1 MIVVDASALLEL
13 LLATPAAEKVSR
25 RILRPAETLHVPHLL
40 DLEVVQVLRGYS
52 RRGELTESRASEAVA
67 DLLDF
72 PLTRYPHDLFV
83 DRIWSLRANL
93 TAYDAAYVALAE
105 SLPAPLITRDT
116 RLAKA
121 AGHTAR
127 IELV

>member
-1 MIVVDASALLEL
+1 MIVVDASALLEV

-25 RILRPAETLHVPHLL
+25 RIFRRAETLHVPHLL
-40 DLEVVQVLRGYS
+40 DLEVVQVLRGYG
-52 RRGELTESRASEAVA
+52 RRGELTEPRASEAVA

-72 PLTRYPHDLFV
+72 PLTRYAHDLFV

-121 AGHTAR
+121 AGHKAR
-127 IELV
+127 IELI